1 MSRNTIFALLNRQDG
16 AQNRIPGDGGPDK
29 LRATLETTPH
39 YVETEAQSNSPG
51 GALAQERTPEEGVP
65 RVQRILEAAIF
76 LPVLVYG
83 QAIFYDFVYDDHA
96 QIGLNPWIRSLHNL
110 PQFFTHS
117 VWGFMN
123 KVDAHSYYRPLQFV
137 WFTICYQ
144 LFGDSASGWHAAS
157 LLLHLAVVG
166 AVFWCAM
173 ELLQD
178 RWTAAFGALLFAIH
192 PIHCEV
198 IAWVAGVPEPLCTFF
213 AVSSFAAYLRARGE
227 RSFVTA
233 WQVLSWI
240 LGLAALLSKE
250 TGFCLPILVFS
261 HRILSESSSAYTAW
275 SRFKKGFLAALPY
288 AAISM
293 LVLTVRHFVLR
304 GTHTTQAIELRQSLI
319 WAPGALLFYVR
330 QLAFPFRLA
339 LFYELPLSGV
349 GRIELMFSWFVLIAA
364 AAGSAYFLIMRK
376 WYTELFLLVWV
387 TAALLPAVAVT
398 GTLGLEEAVHDRY
411 LYLPSVGFCLLIA
424 EGLAR
429 ARRSRTSTWPRAAW
443 TVGIVLCAG
452 YVVSSAL
459 ETRPWRNDLAVC
471 ENAAKRSPG
480 NALALT
486 SYGFN
491 LGNDG
496 QTRQAVEILRRA
508 TRADSQFLLAWLNLG
523 SSEFQEG
530 DLSGAQFSFDQAGHL
545 LRADQKTI
553 RSYLELQLGKI
564 EMRRGNLNEAR
575 NHFERSLAEDPTTTE
590 ARLALAYANTPARKT
605 QKEKNGVSNAVSDGA
620 ALNHLL

>member
-1 MSRNTIFALLNRQDG
+1 M
-16 AQNRIPGDGGPDK
+16 
-29 LRATLETTPH
+29 ETTPH
-39 YVETEAQSNSPG
+39 YVETEAQSNPPG
-51 GALAQERTPEEGVP
+51 GAPAQEKTPEKGVSK
-65 RVQRILEAAIF
+65 VQWILEAAIF

-83 QAIFYDFVYDDHA
+83 QAIFFDFVYDDHT
-96 QIGLNPWIRSLHNL
+96 QIGWNTWIRSLHNL
-110 PQFFTHS
+110 PKFFTHS

-123 KVDAHSYYRPLQFV
+123 QVDAHSYYRPLQFV

-144 LFGDSASGWHAAS
+144 LFGDSAGGWHAAS

-166 AVFWCAM
+166 AVFWCGM

-178 RWTAAFGALLFAIH
+178 GWTAAFGALLFAIH

-213 AVSSFAAYLRARGE
+213 AVSSFAVYLRARRK
-227 RSFVTA
+227 RSFVTT
-233 WQVLSWI
+233 WRVLSWV

-250 TGFCLPILVFS
+250 TAFCLPILVFS
-261 HRILSESSSAYTAW
+261 HRILSESASAYTAW

-293 LVLTVRHFVLR
+293 LMLTVRHFVLS
-304 GTHTTQAIELRQSLI
+304 GTHTTHAIELRQSLI

-339 LFYELPLSGV
+339 LFYELPLNGV
-349 GRIELMFSWFVLIAA
+349 GRIALMFSWLVLVAA
-364 AAGSAYFLIMRK
+364 AAGSAYFLILRK
-376 WYTELFLLVWV
+376 WYTELFLSVWV
-387 TAALLPAVAVT
+387 TAAALPAVAVT

-424 EGLAR
+424 GGLAR
-429 ARRSRTSTWPRAAW
+429 ARRSRTNTWPRLAW
-443 TVGIVLCAG
+443 AVGIVLCAG

-459 ETRPWRNDLAVC
+459 ETRPWRNDLTLC
-471 ENAAKRSPG
+471 GNAAKRSPG

-496 QTRQAVEILRRA
+496 RTREAVEILRRA
-508 TRADSQFLLAWLNLG
+508 TRADSQFLLAWLYLG

-530 DLSGAQFSFDQAGHL
+530 DLSGAQFSFDQAERL
-545 LRADQKTI
+545 LGPDQKTMH
-553 RSYLELQLGKI
+553 SYLELQLGKI
-564 EMRRGNLNEAR
+564 EMRRGNLNGAR
-575 NHFERSLAEDPTTTE
+575 NHLERSVAEDPTSTE
-590 ARLALAYANTPARKT
+590 SQSALAYANTRAKKT
-605 QKEKNGVSNAVSDGA
+605 QKEKNGVSNTVSDGA
-620 ALNHLL
+620 ALNHLP